1 MTVCVIVYRGTAPRR
16 AGRHARTNE
25 RQTETERHRDRERQR
40 DRAAR
45 DTETESDRETGP
57 RPERA
62 TGMTYERVRSPLLL
76 ETVAAEGL
84 DDKRIVTNG
93 EKFRILHDRTDP

>member
-1 MTVCVIVYRGTAPRR
+1 MCHSVPWYCTAKSRN
-16 AGRHARTNE
+16 ARTNE
-25 RQTETERHRDRERQR
+25 RETDRDRETERQRQTERHRDRERQR
-40 DRAAR
+40 
-45 DTETESDRETGP
+45 DRETGP